1 VTGLRYS
8 VLAPL
13 RALAHN
19 SPDRVLFTFVD
30 DDGADR
36 ISLTAGEAVTR
47 AEAVA
52 ESLRRWGFHA
62 GDRAVLVYPPG
73 PEFVIAL
80 VGCLIAG
87 VVPVPV
93 YPPDPFRL
101 RQTLPAFAGILD
113 DCQPRAVLTIKAYDR
128 ARGIGAVAGVF
139 DRSKPSWPRI
149 TWRHTDNCR
158 PAIAPVG
165 WRSPV
170 DPDEPAL
177 LQYTSGSTGSPRGV
191 VITHGNLVGEITANA
206 VDLGLGERARGVF
219 WLPQYHD
226 FGLISVI
233 LSTLGGN
240 AHSYLLSP
248 LAFLRRPAV
257 WFELMS
263 RVRATHTAAPN
274 FAFDLAVRKTTVEQ
288 RAGWDLGSLRV
299 FMSAAEPIRPDTV
312 RRFQDAF
319 EPAGLHRDAFYA
331 AYGLAEHTVSVTM
344 GGRGT
349 LDLDRVGLE
358 AGRAVPAMPGRASV
372 TLVGCG
378 RPTKFDARLRIVD
391 PDTREVLPPCRVG
404 EIWVSSATKALG
416 YYGRPEQTEHTFRA
430 RVAGGED
437 PTRYLRTGDLGF
449 LHGDE
454 LFVTGRLKDL
464 IIVRGR
470 NLHPEDIEA
479 SVRDCHPAIRPGGV
493 AAFSVPSDD
502 GERLVVLVESRDR
515 RVDEQSIVD
524 AVTEIVRAD
533 HQLAGAEVV
542 VGPQGLVRKTTSGKI
557 RRGACREAF
566 LARAGVPA

>member
-1 VTGLRYS
+1 LEYS
-8 VLAPL
+8 
-13 RALAHN
+13 ALASLHALVRDDPN
-19 SPDRVLFTFVD
+19 RPLLTFVD
-30 DDGADR
+30 DNGADR
-36 ISLTAGEAVTR
+36 TSLTATTAAAGGEAVG
-47 AEAVA
+47 
-52 ESLRRWGFHA
+52 ESLRRWDFEP

-101 RQTLPAFAGILD
+101 RQTLPGFAAVLA
-113 DCQPRAVLTIKAYDR
+113 DCRPRAVLTAKSYDR
-128 ARGIGAVAGVF
+128 ARTVGAVAGVF
-139 DRSKPSWPRI
+139 DRTKPSWPRI
-149 TWRHTDNCR
+149 TWRQTDSCR
-158 PAIAPVG
+158 PATAPVE
-165 WRSPV
+165 WHSPV

-177 LQYTSGSTGSPRGV
+177 LQYTSGSTGQPRGV
-191 VITHGNLVGEITANA
+191 VITHGNLIGEVTANA
-206 VDLGLGERARGVF
+206 VDLGLGDRARGVF

-233 LSTLGGN
+233 ISTLSGN
-240 AHSYLLSP
+240 AHTRLLSP

-257 WFELMS
+257 WFEVMS
-263 RVRATHTAAPN
+263 RARATHTAAPN

-288 RAGWDLGSLRV
+288 RAAWDLSPVRV
-299 FMSAAEPIRPDTV
+299 FMSAAEPIRPETV
-312 RRFQDAF
+312 TAFLDAF
-319 EPAGLHRDAFYA
+319 APSGLRRDSFYA

-344 GGRGT
+344 GGRGM
-349 LDLDRVGLE
+349 LSLDRVSLE
-358 AGRAVPAMPGRASV
+358 AGRAVPALPDRPAR

-378 RPTKFDARLRIVD
+378 RLTKSDARLRIVD
-391 PDTREVLPPCRVG
+391 PDTHEVLPPCRVG
-404 EIWVSSATKALG
+404 EIWVSSRTKALG

-493 AAFSVPSDD
+493 AAFSVPAEE
-502 GERLVVLVESRDR
+502 GERLVVLVETRDR
-515 RVDEQSIVD
+515 RVDEQTVVD
-524 AVTEIVRAD
+524 AVRECVLHD
-533 HQLAGAEVV
+533 HQLACARVV

-557 RRGACREAF
+557 RRSACRAAF
-566 LARAGVPA
+566 LSQEGVPA

>member
-1 VTGLRYS
+1 LEYS
-8 VLAPL
+8 ALASL
-13 RALAHN
+13 RALARQD
-19 SPDRVLFTFVD
+19 PGRPLLTFVD

-36 ISLTAGEAVTR
+36 ASLAAAKAVAGG
-47 AEAVA
+47 EAVA
-52 ESLRRWGFHA
+52 ESLRRWGFEP

-101 RQTLPAFAGILD
+101 RQTLPAFAGVVA
-113 DCQPRAVLTIKAYDR
+113 DCRPKAVLTSKAFDR
-128 ARGIGAVAGVF
+128 ARTVGAVAGVF
-139 DRSKPSWPRI
+139 DRTKPSWPRI
-149 TWRHTDNCR
+149 TWRQTDNCR
-158 PAIAPVG
+158 PAAAPVE
-165 WRSPV
+165 WHSPV

-177 LQYTSGSTGSPRGV
+177 LQYTSGSTGQPRGV
-191 VITHGNLVGEITANA
+191 VITHGNLIGEVTANA
-206 VDLGLGERARGVF
+206 VDLGLGDRARGVF

-233 LSTLGGN
+233 MSTLSGN
-240 AHSYLLSP
+240 AHTRLLSP

-257 WFELMS
+257 WFEVMS
-263 RVRATHTAAPN
+263 RVGATHTAAPN

-288 RAGWDLGSLRV
+288 RAAWDLSSLRV
-299 FMSAAEPIRPDTV
+299 FMSAAEPIRPETV
-312 RRFQDAF
+312 TAF
-319 EPAGLHRDAFYA
+319 LAAFAPSGLHRDCFYA

-349 LDLDRVGLE
+349 LSLDRVSLE
-358 AGRAVPAMPGRASV
+358 AGRAVPALPDRPAR

-378 RPTKFDARLRIVD
+378 RLTKFGARLRIVD
-391 PDTREVLPPCRVG
+391 PETRQVLPPCQVG
-404 EIWVSSATKALG
+404 EIWVSSRTKALG
-416 YYGRPEQTEHTFRA
+416 YYGRPEQTETTFRA
-430 RVAGGED
+430 TVAGGED
-437 PTRYLRTGDLGF
+437 PTHYLRTGDLGF

-470 NLHPEDIEA
+470 NLDPEDIEA

-493 AAFSVPSDD
+493 AAFSVPGEE
-502 GERLVVLVESRDR
+502 GERLVVLVETRER
-515 RVDEQSIVD
+515 RVDEQAVVD
-524 AVTEIVRAD
+524 AVTARVLHD
-533 HQLAGAEVV
+533 HQLTCARVV

-566 LARAGVPA
+566 LSREGVPA

>member
-1 VTGLRYS
+1 VAGLEYS
-8 VLAPL
+8 
-13 RALAHN
+13 ALASLHALAKAD
-19 SPDRVLFTFVD
+19 PERPLLTFVT

-36 ISLTAGEAVTR
+36 TSLTAAAIAAGGEGV
-47 AEAVA
+47 AEA
-52 ESLRRWGFHA
+52 LRRWGFEP

-73 PEFVIAL
+73 PEFVLAL

-101 RQTLPAFAGILD
+101 RQTLPGFAAVLD
-113 DCQPRAVLTIKAYDR
+113 DCRPRAVLTSKAYDR
-128 ARGIGAVAGVF
+128 ARTVGAVAGVF

-149 TWRHTDNCR
+149 TWRHTDSCR
-158 PAIAPVG
+158 PATAPVE
-165 WRSPV
+165 WHSPV

-191 VITHGNLVGEITANA
+191 VITHGNLISEVTANA
-206 VDLGLGERARGVF
+206 VDLGLGDGARGVF

-233 LSTLGGN
+233 MSTLGGN
-240 AHSYLLSP
+240 AHTRLLSP

-257 WFELMS
+257 WFEVMS
-263 RVRATHTAAPN
+263 RSRATHTAAPN

-288 RAGWDLGSLRV
+288 RAAWDLSSVRV
-299 FMSAAEPIRPDTV
+299 FMSAAEPIRPETV
-312 RRFQDAF
+312 TSFLDAF
-319 EPAGLHRDAFYA
+319 AASGLRRDSFYA

-349 LDLDRVGLE
+349 LSLDRVSLE
-358 AGRAVPAMPGRASV
+358 AGRAVPALPDRPAR

-378 RPTKFDARLRIVD
+378 QLTKFDARLRIVD
-391 PDTREVLPPCRVG
+391 PDTHEVLPPCQVG
-404 EIWVSSATKALG
+404 EIWVSSKTKALG
-416 YYGRPEQTEHTFRA
+416 YYGRPEQTEHVFRA
-430 RVAGGED
+430 QVAGGED
-437 PTRYLRTGDLGF
+437 PTHYLRTGDLGF

-502 GERLVVLVESRDR
+502 GERLVVLVETRDR
-515 RVDEQSIVD
+515 RADEQAVVD
-524 AVTEIVRAD
+524 AVTERVLHD
-533 HQLAGAEVV
+533 HQLTCARVV

-557 RRGACREAF
+557 RRSACRAAF
-566 LARAGVPA
+566 LSQEGVPA

>member
-1 VTGLRYS
+1 VEYS
-8 VLAPL
+8 ALAQL
-13 RALAHN
+13 RALAQD
-19 SPDRVLFTFVD
+19 SPDRILFTFVD
-30 DDGADR
+30 DDGADGPR
-36 ISLTAGEAVTR
+36 LTAGQAVTR
-47 AEAVA
+47 GEAVA
-52 ESLRRWGFHA
+52 ESLRRWGFRV

-73 PEFVIAL
+73 PDFVIAL

-87 VVPVPV
+87 IVPVPV

-101 RQTLPAFAGILD
+101 RQTLPVFAAVLD
-113 DCQPRAVLTIKAYDR
+113 NCAPRAVLTVKAYDR
-128 ARGIGAVAGVF
+128 ARSVGAVAGVF

-158 PAIAPVG
+158 PATAPVE
-165 WRSPV
+165 WHSPA

-177 LQYTSGSTGSPRGV
+177 LQYTSGSTGQPRGV
-191 VITHGNLVGEITANA
+191 VITHGNLLGEVTANA
-206 VDLGLGERARGVF
+206 VDLGLGDRARGVF

-233 LSTLGGN
+233 MSTLGGN

-257 WFELMS
+257 WFEVMS

-274 FAFDLAVRKTTVEQ
+274 FAFDLAVRKTTVAQ
-288 RAGWDLGSLRV
+288 RAGWDLSPIQV
-299 FMSAAEPIRPDTV
+299 FMSAAEPIRPGTV
-312 RRFQDAF
+312 HAFLDAF

-344 GGRGT
+344 GGRGMLT
-349 LDLDRVGLE
+349 LDKVSLE
-358 AGRAVPAMPGRASV
+358 AGRAVPALPSRPAT

-378 RPTKFDARLRIVD
+378 RLTKLDARLRIVD
-391 PDTREVLPPCRVG
+391 PDTCEVLPPCRVG

-416 YYGRPEQTEHTFRA
+416 YHGRPDQTEQTFQA

-437 PTRYLRTGDLGF
+437 PTHYLRTGDLGF

-493 AAFSVPSDD
+493 AAFAIPGDD
-502 GERLVVLVESRDR
+502 GERLVVLVETRER
-515 RVDEQSIVD
+515 RYDEQAVVD
-524 AVTEIVRAD
+524 AVTEVVQRD
-533 HQLAGAEVV
+533 HQLTCARVM
-542 VGPQGLVRKTTSGKI
+542 VGPQGLVHKTTSGKI
-557 RRGACREAF
+557 RRSACRDAF
-566 LARAGVPA
+566 LAREGVPA

>member
-1 VTGLRYS
+1 VEYS
-8 VLAPL
+8 ALTSL
-13 RALAHN
+13 RALATD
-19 SPDRVLFTFVD
+19 SPDRTLFTFVD
-30 DDGADR
+30 DDGADGPR
-36 ISLTAGEAVTR
+36 LTAAGVVAR

-52 ESLRRWGFHA
+52 ESLRRWGFEP

-80 VGCLIAG
+80 VGCLIVG

-101 RQTLPAFAGILD
+101 RQTLPAFAAVVD
-113 DCQPRAVLTIKAYDR
+113 DCRPRGVLTVKAYDR
-128 ARGIGAVAGVF
+128 ARSVGAVAGVF

-149 TWRHTDNCR
+149 PWRHTDNCR
-158 PAIAPVG
+158 PAAAPVE
-165 WRSPV
+165 WRSPA

-177 LQYTSGSTGSPRGV
+177 LQYTSGSSGQPRGV
-191 VITHGNLVGEITANA
+191 VITHGNLIGEVNANA
-206 VDLGLGERARGVF
+206 VDLGLGESARGVF

-233 LSTLGGN
+233 LSTLAGN
-240 AHSYLLSP
+240 AHTYLLSP

-257 WFELMS
+257 WFDVMS

-274 FAFDLAVRKTTVEQ
+274 FAFDLAVRKTTVDQ
-288 RAGWDLGSLRV
+288 RAGWDLRSVRV
-299 FMSAAEPIRPDTV
+299 FMSAAEPIRPATV
-312 RRFQDAF
+312 RAFLDAF
-319 EPAGLHRDAFYA
+319 EPTGLHRDAFYA

-349 LDLDRVGLE
+349 LTLDKVSLE
-358 AGRAVPAMPGRASV
+358 AGRAVPALPGRAAT

-378 RPTKFDARLRIVD
+378 RLTKSDARLRIVD
-391 PDTREVLPPCRVG
+391 PDTHEVLPPCRVG
-404 EIWVSSATKALG
+404 EIWVSSTTKALG
-416 YYGRPEQTEHTFRA
+416 YYGRPEQTERTFNA
-430 RVAGGED
+430 RVAGAED

-493 AAFSVPSDD
+493 AAFSVPADD
-502 GERLVVLVESRDR
+502 GERLVVLVETREKR
-515 RVDEQSIVD
+515 YDEQAIVD
-524 AVTEIVRAD
+524 AVTEVVQRD
-533 HQLAGAEVV
+533 HQLACAHVL

-566 LARAGVPA
+566 LAREGVPA

>member
-1 VTGLRYS
+1 VRYS
-8 VLAPL
+8 ALAPL
-13 RALAHN
+13 RALAQD
-19 SPDRVLFTFVD
+19 SPDQVLFTFVD
-30 DDGADR
+30 DEGADR
-36 ISLTAGEAVTR
+36 ESLTAGDAVTR
-47 AEAVA
+47 GEAVA
-52 ESLRRWGFHA
+52 ESLRRWGFQA

-101 RQTLPAFAGILD
+101 RQTLPAFTAIVAN
-113 DCQPRAVLTIKAYDR
+113 CQPRAVLTVRAYDR
-128 ARGIGAVAGVF
+128 ARGIGAVAGIF

-158 PAIAPVG
+158 PATAPVE
-165 WRSPV
+165 WNSPA
-170 DPDEPAL
+170 DPDQPAL

-206 VDLGLGERARGVF
+206 VDLGLGHHTRGVF

-233 LSTLGGN
+233 LSTLAGN

-299 FMSAAEPIRPDTV
+299 LMSAAETIRPDTV
-312 RRFQDAF
+312 RSFLHAF
-319 EPAGLHRDAFYA
+319 EPAGLRRDAFYA

-344 GGRGT
+344 GGRGS
-349 LDLDRVGLE
+349 LCLDRAGLE
-358 AGRAVPAMPGRASV
+358 AGRAVPAMPGRQSV

-378 RPTKFDARLRIVD
+378 RPTKSDVRLRIVD
-391 PDTREVLPPCRVG
+391 PDTHEVLPPCRVG
-404 EIWVSSATKALG
+404 EIWVSSGTKALG
-416 YYGRPEQTEHTFRA
+416 YHGQPEQTEQTFQA

-479 SVRDCHPAIRPGGV
+479 SVRGCHPAIRPGGV
-493 AAFSVPSDD
+493 AAFSVPADD
-502 GERLVVLVESRDR
+502 GERLVVLVERRDR
-515 RVDEQSIVD
+515 GADERSIVE
-524 AVTEIVRAD
+524 AVTEIVQTD

-542 VGPQGLVRKTTSGKI
+542 VGPQGLVHKTTSGKI
-557 RRGACREAF
+557 RRGACRTAF
-566 LARAGVPA
+566 LARTGVPA

>member
-1 VTGLRYS
+1 MTGLEYS
-8 VLAPL
+8 AVASL
-13 RALAHN
+13 RALAQD
-19 SPDRVLFTFVD
+19 SPDRTLFTFVD

-36 ISLTAGEAVTR
+36 VSLTAAGTVAR
-47 AEAVA
+47 GEAVA
-52 ESLRRWGFHA
+52 ESLRRWGFEP

-87 VVPVPV
+87 AVPVPV

-101 RQTLPAFAGILD
+101 RQTLPAFAAVLA
-113 DCQPRAVLTIKAYDR
+113 DCRPRAVLTTRAYDR
-128 ARGIGAVAGVF
+128 ARSVGAVAGVF
-139 DRSKPSWPRI
+139 DRTKPSWPRI

-158 PAIAPVG
+158 PATAPVG

-191 VITHGNLVGEITANA
+191 VVTHGNLIAEVTANA

-226 FGLISVI
+226 LGLISVI
-233 LSTLGGN
+233 MSTLAGN
-240 AHSYLLSP
+240 AHTRLLSP

-257 WFELMS
+257 WFEVMS

-288 RAGWDLGSLRV
+288 RAGWDLGSVRV

-312 RRFQDAF
+312 AAFFDAF
-319 EPAGLHRDAFYA
+319 AGTGLRRDAFYA

-349 LDLDRVGLE
+349 LRLDRVSLE
-358 AGRAVPAMPGRASV
+358 AGRAVPALPDRPAT

-378 RPTKFDARLRIVD
+378 RLTKFDARLRIVD
-391 PDTREVLPPCRVG
+391 PDTHEVLPPCRVG

-416 YYGRPEQTEHTFRA
+416 YHGRPEQTERTFRA

-437 PTRYLRTGDLGF
+437 PTHYLRTGDLGF

-493 AAFSVPSDD
+493 AAFSVPAED
-502 GERLVVLVESRDR
+502 GERLVVLVETRNR
-515 RVDEQSIVD
+515 RADERAIVE
-524 AVTEIVRAD
+524 AVTECVQRD
-533 HQLAGAEVV
+533 HQLACARVV

-557 RRGACREAF
+557 RRSACREEF
-566 LARAGVPA
+566 LSREGVPA